1 MPFVVD
7 NSVVVGWYF
16 ESQATPYTDKVLDLL
31 ANETVHVPALWV
43 LEFSNVLRKALKAGK
58 ANTAR
63 IQEIIALVNAL
74 PISVDYTS
82 ENIGN
87 NLALALQYGLTSY
100 DAAYLGL
107 AIRLQLPIAAKDGA
121 LKEAAGRA
129 GVGIVNLQSS

>member
-16 ESQATPYTDKVLDLL
+16 ESQATPYTDKVLDRL
-31 ANETVHVPALWV
+31 ANETAHVPALWT

-58 ANTAR
+58 ADDAR
-63 IQEIIALVNAL
+63 IQEISSLVNAL
-74 PISVDYTS
+74 PISVDHTS
-82 ENIGN
+82 ESVEN
-87 NLALALQYGLTSY
+87 NLALALKYGLTSY

-107 AIRLQLPIAAKDGA
+107 AIRLQLPIATNDGA

-129 GVGIVNLQSS
+129 GVGIVNLE